1 MFNGQKLKDLLES
14 KGIAQNEF
22 SKRIGIA
29 EQTLYGYFRLTAN
42 PTSNILEK
50 MANELKCSLD
60 YFFDREIVTSEIIIG
75 HQVKGNG
82 NKVSGNIS
90 LSECQKEIAH
100 LNALLEEKERVI
112 SEKERTIQIL
122 MNK

>member
-60 YFFDREIVTSEIIIG
+60 YFFDREIDTTEINIG

-82 NKVSGNIS
+82 NK
-90 LSECQKEIAH
+90 ECQKEIAH